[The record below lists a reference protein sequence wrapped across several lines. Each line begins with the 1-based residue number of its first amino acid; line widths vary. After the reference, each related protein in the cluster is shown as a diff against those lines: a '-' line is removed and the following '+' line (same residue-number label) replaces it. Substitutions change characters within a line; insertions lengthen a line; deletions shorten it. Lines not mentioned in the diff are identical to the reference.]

1 MTAHRIEATLNQD
14 GKLVLED
21 LPFRA
26 GDVVEVIIMGNNT
39 KSNGNSGDLIMFK
52 SKTKSH
58 AASSYPLRGAVIKYE
73 EPTEPVGVEDWD
85 ALK

>member
-1 MTAHRIEATLNQD
+1 MSAHRVEATLNQD

-26 GDVVEVIIMGNNT
+26 GAVVEVIIRENDT
-39 KSNGNSGDLIMFK
+39 KSNGDLGHLIMFK
-52 SKTKSH
+52 SMTKSCE
-58 AASSYPLRGAVIKYE
+58 AASYPLRGAVIKYE
-73 EPTEPVGVEDWD
+73 APTEPVGVEDWD

>member
-1 MTAHRIEATLNQD
+1 MSAHRIEAKLSQD

-26 GDVVEVIIMGNNT
+26 GDMVEVIITENNT
-39 KSNGNSGDLIMFK
+39 KSNGDSGHLIMFK

-58 AASSYPLRGAVIKYE
+58 EADSYPLRGAVIKYE
-73 EPTEPVGVEDWD
+73 APTEPVGVEDWD